1 MSSNARRRARLDE
14 ISRWL
19 RLRLADSVQLP
30 PESVRPDVPMSMYGV
45 DSLLGVMMLTEI
57 EDGLGVLVD
66 PDDIPPAMTLHDLSR
81 LVLLAE
87 SDEFQE
93 ESDVA

>member
-1 MSSNARRRARLDE
+1 MPSNAVRRARLDE
-14 ISRWL
+14 VSRWL
-19 RLRLADSVQLP
+19 RLRLAESAQLP
-30 PESVRPDVPMSMYGV
+30 PESVRPDVPMSTYGV
-45 DSLLGVMMLTEI
+45 DSLLAVMMLTEI

-66 PDDIPPAMTLHDLSR
+66 PDDIPPAITVHDLAQ

-87 SDEFQE
+87 SDDSQE

>member
-14 ISRWL
+14 IGRWL

-30 PESVRPDVPMSMYGV
+30 PETIRIDVPMTMYGV

-57 EDGLGVLVD
+57 EDDLGVVVD
-66 PDDIPPAMTLHDLSR
+66 PDDVPPAMTLQDLAQ

-87 SDEFQE
+87 SAEYGE

>member
-1 MSSNARRRARLDE
+1 MRTNALRRARLDE
-14 ISRWL
+14 ISAWL
-19 RLRLADSVQLP
+19 RHRIADSVQLP
-30 PESVRPDVPMSMYGV
+30 PESVRPDVPMSTYGV

-66 PDDIPPAMTLHDLSR
+66 PDDIPQAMTLHDLAH
-81 LVLLAE
+81 LVLRAE